1 MTLAEIIKRKQEIAL
16 RLSAIHTESR
26 GQLSAEQLEAL
37 SAEQDSLIAERSK
50 LCQQEIELKSKIGTI
65 PNPVEDPI
73 VAPTANPQNRAA
85 EIELMSKRDKLALI
99 IGKQARGVAFTDS
112 EKRALGNALTT
123 TATSFVKATSSVDGI
138 NNAGVLISTSLVLDL
153 LKEEGKLSPIVEKA
167 VAAMTHV
174 PGLTDFPYRKS
185 RDKARYKKE
194 GADGKDNQMEWD
206 KLYGTKG
213 YIQTIIPVTDEV
225 MALTDFDFGAYIIEQ
240 IAQDFDEDW
249 AEQLIYG
256 DGTTDRL
263 TGIIQK
269 AINGDYSGSA
279 TDALVAGIKLC
290 KGRYRRNAEI
300 YVAQDMADDV
310 LFTTNKKGEFIYP
323 LFNNQTGITSVGP
336 IKINVDENLRDG
348 EFIIGNI
355 EKYFK
360 LNGLIPFRIETD
372 RIARRGVTEYIAS
385 QYACSMP
392 VPGAFVYGKK
402 VAAPTTPP
410 TDTETEIGRASCRER
425 V

>member
-1 MTLAEIIKRKQEIAL
+1 MYKTLAEVQQRKAAVNA
-16 RLSAIHTESR
+16 RLKAIVDESN
-26 GQLSAEQLEAL
+26 GDLSPEQMSAL
-37 SAEQDSLIAERSK
+37 STEQDELIKERTILTQAEIQFK
-50 LCQQEIELKSKIGTI
+50 NQVTPI
-65 PNPVEDPI
+65 PNPTEEPV
-73 VAPTANPQNRAA
+73 VAPTNMEHQNRAA
-85 EIELMSKRDKLALI
+85 IAESMSKRDKIALI
-99 IGKQARGVAFTDS
+99 IGKQARRVAFTES
-112 EKRALGNALTT
+112 EKRALGTALTT
-123 TATSFVKATSSVDGI
+123 TATTFVKASESANGV

-153 LKEEGKLSPIVEKA
+153 LKEEGKLSPIVERA
-167 VAAMTHV
+167 VSAMTHV

-185 RDKARYKKE
+185 RDKARYKTE

-213 YIQTIIPVTDEV
+213 YIQTIIPITDEI

-256 DGTTDRL
+256 DGSTDHL
-263 TGIIQK
+263 TGITK
-269 AINGDYSGSA
+269 NAVNADYSGSVV
-279 TDALVAGIKLC
+279 DALIAGIKLC

-300 YVAQDMADDV
+300 YVAQDLSDDV
-310 LFTTNKKGEFIYP
+310 LFTTNKKGDFLYP

-336 IKINVDENLRDG
+336 IKINVDENLKDG

-360 LNGLIPFRIETD
+360 INGLIPFRIETD

-402 VAAPTTPP
+402 VAAPTTPTTP
-410 TDTETEIGRASCRER
+410 TTGTETK
-425 V
+425 